1 MKGFMFYCI
10 LFAAINLYAAPLS
23 DIKNRFNDR
32 SILAMDSLPDA
43 LAGNHADLVESR
55 LRNEAIMKFSEH
67 QLPDNKKDWE
77 AHRAQL
83 KAKLIEKAAI
93 SIDHKLPLN
102 IRETGEIQMKGY
114 KVKNIAFQTI
124 PGVYATAN
132 LFIPDG
138 NGPFPAIVHM
148 LGHWRKGKID
158 TSGPQQVGQAFAL
171 NGYVCLTIDPW
182 GSGERATTHGDFEYH
197 GSNLGASFMNI
208 GETLLGRQVVDNMRG
223 IDLLSAMPNVDANRI
238 GATGAS
244 GGGNQ
249 TMWLAA
255 LDERVK
261 AAMPVVSVGTFEAY
275 IMRSNCICEL
285 EPDGFALTE
294 EAGVLALVAPRA
306 IKMCNHKREE
316 IPAFFIPEMI
326 RSVNN
331 ARPVFKMLGVEN
343 NIAYETFDLT
353 HGYWK
358 ENREAALGW
367 FDLHLKGVGDG
378 SSKKEASFETIPQE
392 KLLVYPIGK
401 RDPDVVTTAVYAKN
415 KGTELRKAYL
425 NNKTFDLARKKKE
438 LKDILR
444 VQEPSTLKKAYSSK
458 SVDGWERIAL
468 ETADKKLIPLLYR
481 SPSGQS
487 QEYIIF
493 SHAQG
498 KRHIPENLLN
508 EAKKKGLGIAIV
520 DLSGAGET
528 SSAAEIEKDM
538 TYHTLS
544 RAELWLGKSMMGEW
558 VKELSAVT
566 DYVKTTL
573 KAKRIGLDGTKE
585 AGLAGLFLSALE
597 GKGDYLIL
605 RDAPVSYLFDNRES
619 VDFYSMAIHL
629 PGFLKWGDVSLAAAL
644 SGKNITMVNPLTMS
658 GRSLSPAQ
666 LKEYKTE
673 FETVR
678 TRAKQAGNAVFQ

>member
-1 MKGFMFYCI
+1 MKGAIFYCI
-10 LFAAINLYAAPLS
+10 LFAAINLYFSPLS
-23 DIKNRFNDR
+23 NAEDRVNGNR
-32 SILAMDSLPDA
+32 ILSVDSLPA
-43 LAGNHADLVESR
+43 VLAGNHADLTESR
-55 LRNEAIMKFSEH
+55 LRNEAVMKFTKH
-67 QLPDNKKDWE
+67 QLPDNKTDWN
-77 AHRAQL
+77 AYRSRL
-83 KAKLIEKAAI
+83 KARLIEKAGIAV
-93 SIDHKLPLN
+93 DHKLPLD
-102 IRETGEIQMKGY
+102 IRETGEIQMNGY
-114 KVKNIAFQTI
+114 KIKNIAFQTI
-124 PGVYATAN
+124 PGIYATAN

-158 TSGPQQVGQAFAL
+158 RSGPQQVGHSFAL
-171 NGYVCLTIDPW
+171 SGYVCLTIDPW
-182 GSGERATTHGDFEYH
+182 GAGERATTHGDFEYH
-197 GSNLGASFMNI
+197 GANLGASLMNI

-223 IDLLSAMPNVDANRI
+223 IDLLSAMPNVDATRI

-249 TMWLAA
+249 TMWLVA

-261 AAMPVVSVGTFEAY
+261 AAMPVVSVGSFESY
-275 IMRSNCICEL
+275 IMRSNCVCEL
-285 EPDGFALTE
+285 ELDGFTLTE

-306 IKMCNHKREE
+306 IKMCNHEKESNPTFY
-316 IPAFFIPEMI
+316 IAEML
-326 RSVNN
+326 RTYGN
-331 ARPVFKMLGVEN
+331 ALPVFKMLGVEN

-367 FDLHLKGVGDG
+367 FDLHLKGIGDG
-378 SSKKEASFETIPQE
+378 SSKKEVSFDTIPEE
-392 KLLVYPIGK
+392 KLMVYPKGK
-401 RDPDVVTTAVYAKN
+401 RDPAYITTAVYARN
-415 KGTELRKAYL
+415 KGAELKKTYL
-425 NNKTFDLARKKKE
+425 GHKTFDPSAKRKE
-438 LKDILR
+438 LKEILR
-444 VQEPSTLKKAYSSK
+444 IHEPSTLKKAHSFK

-468 ETADKKLIPLLYR
+468 ETSDNKLIPVLLR

-498 KRHIPENLLN
+498 KRHIANDLLD

-520 DLSGAGET
+520 DLSGTGET
-528 SSAAEIEKDM
+528 TRNNETGEM

-544 RAELWLGKSMMGEW
+544 RSELWLGRSMLGEW
-558 VKELSAVT
+558 AKELSAVA
-566 DYVKTTL
+566 DYVKTDR
-573 KAKRIGLDGTKE
+573 KAKRIRLDGTKE
-585 AGLAGLFLSALE
+585 AGLAALFLSAVE
-597 GKGDYLIL
+597 GKGDELIL

-644 SGKNITMVNPLTMS
+644 SGKNITLINPLSMS

-666 LKEYKTE
+666 LKEYNAE
-673 FETVR
+673 FEMVR
-678 TRAKQAGNAVFQ
+678 TRARQAGKTIFQ